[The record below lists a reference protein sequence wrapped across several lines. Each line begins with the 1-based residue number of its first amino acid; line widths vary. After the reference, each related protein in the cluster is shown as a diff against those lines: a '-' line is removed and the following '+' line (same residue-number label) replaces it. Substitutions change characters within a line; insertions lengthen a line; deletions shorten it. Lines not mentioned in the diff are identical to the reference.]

1 MLLLLVYCVIILMYN
16 GLECCFVF
24 CVMFLVL
31 LWFVGVFFFLE
42 LLDLVLVYKNRVDFL
57 WFVCEG
63 I

>member
-1 MLLLLVYCVIILMYN
+1 MYN